1 MRAEAYAKINLA
13 LNVFPRSADGFHPV
27 RGIFQSVSL
36 ADVVELRPA
45 TEDAIEVSNDEA
57 PADETNLAWRALDT
71 ARRTA
76 RVIQPAAVVIRKEI
90 PSGAGLGGGSADAAA
105 MLGIAMRRFGL
116 DPDDASE
123 IAEGLGSDVPFSFV
137 GGTRLAEGRG
147 ERLTPME
154 PLAGCAVA
162 LVVPP
167 FSMSTPAVYARWD
180 ALDGPTGE
188 VIADVHLP
196 PQLRGG
202 LPIRNDLLPAAMAID
217 ERIGDWRSDLRN
229 RWGVPIAMTGS
240 GSALFG
246 FFPSMD
252 EATSAIGAV
261 DVPSRLAV
269 AVEPTPH
276 GWRIIDG

>member
-137 GGTRLAEGRG
+137 GGTCLAEGRG